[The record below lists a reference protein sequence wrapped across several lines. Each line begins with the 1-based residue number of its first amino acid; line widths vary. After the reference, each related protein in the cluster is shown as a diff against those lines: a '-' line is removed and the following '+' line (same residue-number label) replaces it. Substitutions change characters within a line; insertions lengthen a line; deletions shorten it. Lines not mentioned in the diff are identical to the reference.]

1 MHRLLKA
8 PFTLLIHIAL
18 AIIVAGAFV
27 THFYGIQGS
36 VSLIEGTGPVN
47 RFEKSSGPGDG
58 SLPFALS
65 LEQAETLYYP
75 GTTTPMDF
83 RSRLKAGND
92 TFSVAMNR
100 VAEINGWRF
109 YQSGM
114 GEGTSTLSV
123 TYDPWGI
130 GITYTGYILL
140 GIGMVGFFFQR
151 KTIWRSLLR
160 SKALTVLVFLLLP
173 CLSHGT
179 EADGLNAMQR
189 PLARNFGK
197 IHVYWNGRVC
207 PLQTMAID
215 VTTKL
220 YDSRKYKGMTP
231 EQVLSG
237 WLFYYDEWKRD
248 YDAGHTIPA
257 SPSKLKKEEE
267 RRAIIN
273 WLGTGAAFRIFPY
286 HAATGRM
293 EWLSLTGR
301 RPSQMS
307 LDQWIFMQTSIA
319 DIQALIMH
327 GSNIEADRH
336 ISALIEKQ
344 REYVGTGVLPS
355 PGKFK
360 AEIFYNDYIRILPCA
375 ILLLIAGGIGLW
387 YSLRKTNPI
396 DTSNTRHRLF
406 KFPWL
411 EICAIVGSIYLCG
424 TLALR
429 GWIGSHWPLSN
440 GCETMLSMAFAATA
454 GAIFIRQ
461 PLIKSALIMVGAMGT
476 FVAAMAGKTP
486 QIESLTPVLASPLLS
501 IHVMLVMCSY
511 ALFLLMAILSG
522 IALVRGKTMCYQL
535 ARINAIILL
544 PAVFLL
550 CAGIFVGAVWANQSW
565 GRYWGW
571 DPKETCA
578 LVTLLV
584 YALPL
589 HRASLRW
596 TRRPRTL
603 HWYLLLAI
611 STVLFTY
618 FGANYLLPGLH
629 SYA

>member
-1 MHRLLKA
+1 MHRLLKT

-114 GEGTSTLSV
+114 GEGSSNLSV

-140 GIGMVGFFFQR
+140 GISMVGFFFQR
-151 KTIWRSLLR
+151 KTIWRALLR

-173 CLSHGT
+173 CLSHGAET
-179 EADGLNAMQR
+179 DGLNAMQR

-215 VTTKL
+215 VTTML

-248 YDAGHTIPA
+248 YDAGHLIPT
-257 SPSKLKKEEE
+257 SPSKLQKEEE
-267 RRAIIN
+267 RRAMIN

-319 DIQALIMH
+319 DIQALIMD
-327 GSNIEADRH
+327 GRNIEADRH
-336 ISALIEKQ
+336 ISTLIEKQ
-344 REYVGTGVLPS
+344 REYAGAGVLPS

-360 AEIFYNDYIRILPCA
+360 AEIFYNDYIRIPPCA
-375 ILLLIAGGIGLW
+375 ILLLIVGGIGSW
-387 YSLRKTNPI
+387 YSLRKTNLI
-396 DTSNTRHRLF
+396 DTSNICH
-406 KFPWL
+406 KFFQYPYL
-411 EICAIVGSIYLCG
+411 EICAIAGSIYLCG
-424 TLALR
+424 ILALR

-461 PLIKSALIMVGAMGT
+461 PLIKSALITVGAMGT

-486 QIESLTPVLASPLLS
+486 QIESLMPVLGSPLLS

-511 ALFLLMAILSG
+511 ALSLLMAILSG
-522 IALVRGKTMCYQL
+522 IALMRGGDICNHL
-535 ARINAIILL
+535 ARINAVILL

-578 LVTLLV
+578 LITLLV
-584 YALPL
+584 YAMPL
-589 HRASLRW
+589 HRASLRRM
-596 TRRPRTL
+596 RRPRTL

-611 STVLFTY
+611 TSVIFTY